1 MASMQVNALFKKA
14 APAPKKAAPAPAKT
28 IKKSPFPFFKKD
40 TAVEKAK
47 PMISKKAAPVPVKK
61 AAVVVKKPAVT
72 VKKAGAGKSAA
83 GAQKGDGLAKWYGP
97 DRKLYL
103 PSGLLTT
110 ADIPSYLDGTLAGD
124 YGFDPLGL
132 GKDGAIEKYRVA
144 EVIHARWAM
153 LAVPGIVIPEALQ
166 IQSAEDWR
174 TTGKAFLEGT
184 TGRAGPAEL
193 WLAIA
198 VLPLIALMGGAEQFR
213 ANPDSAPEGFVP
225 FKGKFT
231 SSAFSGLDPIN
242 PGGPL
247 DFYNVAATPQDL
259 QILKVKE
266 IKNGRLAMIAMLGVF
281 VQGATLADAPGANW
295 AKHVANPFGYNFVTL
310 QAIDRTPV
318 L

>member
-1 MASMQVNALFKKA
+1 MALMQVNASF
-14 APAPKKAAPAPAKT
+14 KKAAPAPAKT
-28 IKKSPFPFFKKD
+28 IVKKSPKIVAIPKKV
-40 TAVEKAK
+40 TPKPLVKAK
-47 PMISKKAAPVPVKK
+47 PISKKAAAAPVKK
-61 AAVVVKKPAVT
+61 APVFVKKAAVT
-72 VKKAGAGKSAA
+72 VKKANAGKSAA
-83 GAQKGDGLAKWYGP
+83 AQKGDGLAKWYGP

-132 GKDGAIEKYRVA
+132 GKNGAIEKYRVA

-153 LAVPGIVIPEALQ
+153 LAVPGVVIPEALQ

-174 TTGKAFLEGT
+174 MTGKAFLEGT